1 MCDLYPTAEGLYA
14 MTGVHPLLG
23 LVLGL
28 ATVAVLMLLLRWTYG
43 RGRSLVA
50 RRPRTGN
57 PDEYGLLVSVAAP
70 PNPAEAARLS
80 ALLTGEGVR
89 HTLVETS
96 AGPRLMV
103 WPDDSGRARQVLD
116 RR

>member
-1 MCDLYPTAEGLYA
+1 MTA
-14 MTGVHPLLG
+14 VHPLLALLIG
-23 LVLGL
+23 LGL
-28 ATVAVLMLLLRWTYG
+28 TGVLVLLLRWTYG

-50 RRPRTGN
+50 RRPHAGN

-70 PNPAEAARLS
+70 ADPDEALRMS
-80 ALLTGEGVR
+80 ALLTAEGVR

-103 WPDDSGRARQVLD
+103 WPDDSAKARQALD